1 MYFHHVIHL
10 VSAASGTHNT
20 GAAGVM
26 SESICCVSWSTGK
39 QTASLVGISEV
50 CVFCS
55 GIAIACKRECE
66 QNLCHPGNIDPG
78 L

>member
-26 SESICCVSWSTGK
+26 SESICCVSWSTEK
-39 QTASLVGISEV
+39 QMASLVGISEV
-50 CVFCS
+50 CVFS
-55 GIAIACKRECE
+55 VAAWPLHVRGSVTKIFVILAT
-66 QNLCHPGNIDPG
+66 
-78 L
+78 